1 MEIDQYERQF
11 HFEKN
16 YMEEPRKLGNIR
28 LVQIGRTHCSD
39 NYIVGDHTH
48 RNWLEI
54 TCVTQGAGT
63 VVTNGVASPVKRGDI
78 YVSFPG
84 DIHSISSD
92 DEELMKFDFLT
103 FWPQEPEIEKALE
116 QIMVVNNDPHR
127 RIITNRNIETLI
139 DNSISE
145 CILNDKFS
153 EDMLMLTL
161 NAIVRYIIRD
171 FSFENKAKKLRV
183 NSSQELC
190 YRMMNY
196 INTHIYAMED
206 LDDLAEYF
214 GYSYGYLSGVFHKT
228 TGDTLR
234 NYYAAYRAESA
245 KALINEGVLS
255 FAKIAETLQY
265 SSIYSF
271 SRAFK
276 NHTGMSPSAYKKQ
289 VKLK

>member
-1 MEIDQYERQF
+1 MEEYQHRRQF
-11 HFEKN
+11 HFERN
-16 YMEEPRKLGNIR
+16 YMAQPLELGTVC
-28 LVQIGRTHCSD
+28 LVQIGRTHCLKD
-39 NYIVGDHTH
+39 YAVGNHFH
-48 RNWLEI
+48 RRWFEL

-63 VVTNGVASPVKRGDI
+63 VTTNGVASPVKRGDI

-92 DEELMKFDFLT
+92 NKDLMKFNFLT
-103 FWPQEPEIEKALE
+103 FWSREPEIEKALE
-116 QIMVVNNDPHR
+116 EIMVHNNDPHR
-127 RIITNRNIETLI
+127 RIITNRNIEALI

-145 CILNDKFS
+145 CILNDTFS
-153 EDMLMLTL
+153 QDMLTFAL
-161 NAIVRYIIRD
+161 NAIIRYVIRD
-171 FSFENKAKKLRV
+171 FSFEGKAEKLRV

-190 YRMMNY
+190 YRMINY
-196 INTHIYAMED
+196 INTHIYAMET
-206 LDDLAEYF
+206 LEDLAEYF

-234 NYYAAYRAESA
+234 NYYSAYRAESA

-255 FAKIAETLQY
+255 FAEIAEVLQY

-276 NHTGMSPSAYKKQ
+276 SHTGMSPGAYKKR
-289 VKLK
+289 VNAK